1 MADGGAANADA
12 VISGA
17 LLTVAFGFLPCVAA
31 RQLLATTRQLKDLD
45 REELWRQCYL
55 SQYPERS
62 CKAAVPSLWR
72 LAMRQPQNGRI
83 CLDSSDPAID
93 SGAHDWQAAILVTGS
108 PLSGKTWLVQRFC
121 TGHPPEGLNKVPFL
135 GTDLRVSR
143 VQMRSQPS
151 TFTRGRVRIWEPS
164 GLSRQQALTGY
175 LKAAQAVLVCLDVAS
190 DGPEDA
196 RRLLGEVTQSM
207 RPGTIVG
214 LGGLQ
219 DKLTPRQ
226 QRQAFAALKPVA
238 QEANAEHSDEWGRDP
253 LLQYRFLPFE
263 HLKGTLGKGIRAV
276 FLTFL
281 FYGNI
286 AAVVMPVVLVLVFA
300 VCQDGVHAAVRAD
313 LLRRDAGQHHYLL
326 DFIVAPSFFRFWSLD
341 LEMQILQGAAVLYV
355 FLVGATIAYCM
366 VLRSIPRLKPF
377 EPFFGYA
384 DHAIRCVTYVLISA
398 FILFVTNTLM
408 WVVLGSLIR
417 PADLL
422 PYAIMVGMA
431 ATVTQSMLTKFK
443 GMQQFCSSKM
453 VSLLDK
459 ALLAIFKV
467 MAKDLKGRN
476 GFLQEEHEAFQK
488 LQIDV
493 WQKLR
498 EIEEAEEKQMAS
510 MVRKAHTSDKA
521 EEFLRSIRLTSD
533 APVPRKGSSMLQ
545 VQDRTDG
552 LAQDKEKQVKNL
564 SKSLSLHS
572 DTVGGLRLS

>member
-1 MADGGAANADA
+1 MSNCQAKPLGSHEIVACSGQFLLVRPVLLQDLELCYAGFCSRNGIPMERIESNLDA
-12 VISGA
+12 GEIFLVERSFNVISGLRA
-17 LLTVAFGFLPCVAA
+17 PLPVPLEVEAVATAA
-31 RQLLATTRQLKDLD
+31 RKHPRCNVFIENQSSCAIVPEAPVRLQNAKTMQEES
-45 REELWRQCYL
+45 RE
-55 SQYPERS
+55 S
-62 CKAAVPSLWR
+62 K
-72 LAMRQPQNGRI
+72 
-83 CLDSSDPAID
+83 SS
-93 SGAHDWQAAILVTGS
+93 SKG
-108 PLSGKTWLVQRFC
+108 
-121 TGHPPEGLNKVPFL
+121 
-135 GTDLRVSR
+135 
-143 VQMRSQPS
+143 
-151 TFTRGRVRIWEPS
+151 
-164 GLSRQQALTGY
+164 
-175 LKAAQAVLVCLDVAS
+175 VA
-190 DGPEDA
+190 
-196 RRLLGEVTQSM
+196 
-207 RPGTIVG
+207 
-214 LGGLQ
+214 
-219 DKLTPRQ
+219 
-226 QRQAFAALKPVA
+226 RQASIKSMETPLLQASEEVSEEEDKFRTLVPHRQAMKIPS
-238 QEANAEHSDEWGRDP
+238 NIFWRHSDEWGRDP

-572 DTVGGLRLS
+572 DTVKLIMNCFDSSVVMKRLESDSAANSNSS

>member
-219 DKLTPRQ
+219 VDKLTPRQ

-238 QEANAEHSDEWGRDP
+238 QEANAEFALCSARTGE
-253 LLQYRFLPFE
+253 
-263 HLKGTLGKGIRAV
+263 GIEE
-276 FLTFL
+276 L
-281 FYGNI
+281 F
-286 AAVVMPVVLVLVFA
+286 
-300 VCQDGVHAAVRAD
+300 
-313 LLRRDAGQHHYLL
+313 
-326 DFIVAPSFFRFWSLD
+326 S
-341 LEMQILQGAAVLYV
+341 
-355 FLVGATIAYCM
+355 
-366 VLRSIPRLKPF
+366 
-377 EPFFGYA
+377 
-384 DHAIRCVTYVLISA
+384 
-398 FILFVTNTLM
+398 
-408 WVVLGSLIR
+408 
-417 PADLL
+417 
-422 PYAIMVGMA
+422 
-431 ATVTQSMLTKFK
+431 
-443 GMQQFCSSKM
+443 
-453 VSLLDK
+453 
-459 ALLAIFKV
+459 ALLAACLEAPLELPAPERV
-467 MAKDLKGRN
+467 LNSMAG
-476 GFLQEEHEAFQK
+476 
-488 LQIDV
+488 
-493 WQKLR
+493 
-498 EIEEAEEKQMAS
+498 
-510 MVRKAHTSDKA
+510 T
-521 EEFLRSIRLTSD
+521 LTS
-533 APVPRKGSSMLQ
+533 
-545 VQDRTDG
+545 
-552 LAQDKEKQVKNL
+552 AQL
-564 SKSLSLHS
+564 LRILLHRETTTS
-572 DTVGGLRLS
+572 GE